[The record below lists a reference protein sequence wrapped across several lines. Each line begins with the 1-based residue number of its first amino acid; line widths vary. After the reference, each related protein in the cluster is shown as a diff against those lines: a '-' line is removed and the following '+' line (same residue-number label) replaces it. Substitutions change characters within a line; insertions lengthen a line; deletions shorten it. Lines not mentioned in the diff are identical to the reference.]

1 MSDAERTDLF
11 DTGRD
16 PFSPVMLKAD
26 AARRGLPRMLDQR
39 NTGDCEVD
47 ASIEPTPNA
56 TPLLRIVVVGTP
68 RPQGSKKAF
77 YNAKLGRALVVDDND
92 VKLRTWRQDV
102 VSATVAAIRTA
113 RFSKAAPQTPVALA
127 LTFML
132 PRPKGHWRTGRN
144 AHLLRDDSPAWPA
157 SKPDADKLLRSTFDA
172 LRDAGVYV
180 DDAQV
185 VRVSVAKVWASE
197 RPGALIEVSAA

>member
-1 MSDAERTDLF
+1 MNDAERPDLF

-16 PFSPVMLKAD
+16 PFSPVMLARGNGTGNCDVVAEIVPTAKA
-26 AARRGLPRMLDQR
+26 G
-39 NTGDCEVD
+39 E
-47 ASIEPTPNA
+47 
-56 TPLLRIVVVGTP
+56 PLLRIVVVGTP

-102 VSATVAAIRTA
+102 VSATVAAIRAA
-113 RFSKAAPQTPVALA
+113 RFEKAAPQTALGVTI
-127 LTFML
+127 TFMM

-144 AHLLRDDSPAWPA
+144 AHLLRDDVSAYP
-157 SKPDADKLLRSTFDA
+157 STKPDGDKLLRATMDA
-172 LRDAGVYV
+172 MRDAGVYV

-185 VRVSVAKVWASE
+185 VDYEVHKRWASE